1 MSLPAIELHE
11 RKSEWWT
18 WHKLNPDVWRLFER
32 FTLQAISSG
41 REHYSAWAVIQRIRW
56 HTTVETS
63 GSDFKISNDYIAFSA
78 RLFHV
83 KHPEYDGF
91 FRTKKLKEEKEMA
104 FED

>member
-1 MSLPAIELHE
+1 MSIPELKLHD

-63 GSDFKISNDYIAFSA
+63 GSDFKISNDYIAFYA